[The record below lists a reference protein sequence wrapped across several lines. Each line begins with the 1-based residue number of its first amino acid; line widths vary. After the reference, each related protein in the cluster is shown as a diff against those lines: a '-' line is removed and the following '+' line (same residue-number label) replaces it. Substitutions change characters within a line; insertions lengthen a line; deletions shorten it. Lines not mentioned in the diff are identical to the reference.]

1 MSDLKDSTEQPLL
14 VKHLLSDPIVSENA
28 LKVLKE
34 RYLARDDQGNLI
46 EDPKDMYIRVASAIA
61 KVERTRELQEKWA
74 LKFYDIMA
82 TNRFLPNSPC
92 LMNAGRRLG
101 MLSACFVL
109 PVQDNLEDIFS
120 SVKATALVQRA
131 GGGTGFNFSNLRPNG
146 SIVKSSGGTT
156 AGPLSFIDVFSQAT
170 STIQQGAFRRGA
182 NMGIL
187 HIRHP
192 DVVDFIRA
200 KEDLKR
206 WQNYNISVA
215 MTDEFMEEL
224 ELHPDN
230 IHKVSHKEWGDG
242 ALYYRPFEQPHKPIA
257 FKDRTSEDLASCG
270 YLPWTVKD
278 TWNLICTRAHN
289 TGEPGLFFIDEAN
302 KNNPVAHLGKI
313 EATNPCITGD
323 TNILTVD
330 GPVSIKELVDGNCIA
345 CNGTGTWGQDGH
357 NGNDIGC
364 NQCDATGREDK
375 KLIQLFAWDPDSKLP
390 VIRTGYNPRLTGY
403 NSELLE
409 VEFDSGLKVRCT
421 KNHNFRTFRG
431 EKIEAQALTVGQSV
445 RAFSISKHRDG
456 HLRAHGWVANKTV
469 HQWVH
474 RMVWEQ
480 ANGEI
485 PEGYVIHHKDGD
497 PRNNKLENLE
507 LLSAYDHQSEHYETR
522 KANGFSREGWK
533 TPESEVNQKISDTLR
548 AKNHKVVA
556 IRDAGREDVYNITVS
571 DVHTY
576 IIVDPE
582 YKGEG
587 ENGVWSGI
595 VSCNCGEQPLHAYDS
610 CNLGS
615 INLAKY
621 YSPTSSTKFDYVN
634 FEKDIVTAVRFL
646 DNVIDANRY
655 PIPEIEKM
663 SKATRRIGL
672 GVMGFADLLFKLE
685 LGYNTIGALEKA
697 ERIGANFNASA
708 RKASADLAEEKGI
721 APALKALNCGKECFY
736 RNAFRTTVA
745 PTGTISIIANC
756 SGGIEPL
763 FALAFKRTVM
773 PDANGKFKEMYEQN
787 EHFTNALMSLNSEVD
802 HLGLENY
809 ARQHG
814 SIKNYSSP
822 MSDGKA
828 RKLKEIFVTS
838 HDIDPSD
845 HVKMQIVWQSCVDTA
860 ISKTINLPHDAP
872 VEVVSK
878 VYWEAY
884 YGNCKGITV
893 YRDGCRNN
901 VAGMKQPMSVEK
913 TPEFSTG
920 PDGVTPVYGPTKIAL
935 NAGNQIALKELVPVQ
950 REKKVTD
957 VYPAFRTQI
966 KTQYGNLHVCIVL
979 DEDGKTERE
988 IFAQLGKAGDIIA
1001 ADLEAICRV
1010 ASLSLRNGVS
1020 LEKVIDQL
1028 KDIGSTH
1035 VLPSAHGKI
1044 VSMPDALAKALQK
1057 YALRQR
1063 EGSLGSKDV
1072 SWETSHTPN
1081 TKPSNKDTTESNYGI
1096 KCPACTV
1103 GTLSFQEGCQKCH
1116 SCGYSAC

>member
-1 MSDLKDSTEQPLL
+1 MKDLKDSIEQPLL
-14 VKHLLSDPIVSENA
+14 VKTILPDPIVSENA

-61 KVERTRELQEKWA
+61 RVEKTRELQEKWA

-120 SVKATALVQRA
+120 SVKATTLVQRA

-224 ELHPDN
+224 ELHPGN
-230 IHKVSHKEWGDG
+230 IHKVSHKEWGEG
-242 ALYYRPFEQPHKPIA
+242 ALYYRSFEQPHKPIA
-257 FKDRTSEDLASCG
+257 FKNRTSEDLASCG

-302 KNNPVAHLGKI
+302 KNNPVAHLGRI
-313 EATNPCITGD
+313 EATNP
-323 TNILTVD
+323 
-330 GPVSIKELVDGNCIA
+330 
-345 CNGTGTWGQDGH
+345 
-357 NGNDIGC
+357 
-364 NQCDATGREDK
+364 
-375 KLIQLFAWDPDSKLP
+375 
-390 VIRTGYNPRLTGY
+390 
-403 NSELLE
+403 
-409 VEFDSGLKVRCT
+409 
-421 KNHNFRTFRG
+421 
-431 EKIEAQALTVGQSV
+431 
-445 RAFSISKHRDG
+445 
-456 HLRAHGWVANKTV
+456 
-469 HQWVH
+469 
-474 RMVWEQ
+474 
-480 ANGEI
+480 
-485 PEGYVIHHKDGD
+485 
-497 PRNNKLENLE
+497 
-507 LLSAYDHQSEHYETR
+507 
-522 KANGFSREGWK
+522 
-533 TPESEVNQKISDTLR
+533 
-548 AKNHKVVA
+548 
-556 IRDAGREDVYNITVS
+556 
-571 DVHTY
+571 
-576 IIVDPE
+576 
-582 YKGEG
+582 
-587 ENGVWSGI
+587 
-595 VSCNCGEQPLHAYDS
+595 CGEQPLHAYDS

-787 EHFTNALMSLNSEVD
+787 EHFTNALMSLNSEVS
-802 HLGLENY
+802 HLGIEDY

-828 RKLKEIFVTS
+828 RKLREIFVTS

-935 NAGNQIALKELVPVQ
+935 NAGNHIALKELVPVQ